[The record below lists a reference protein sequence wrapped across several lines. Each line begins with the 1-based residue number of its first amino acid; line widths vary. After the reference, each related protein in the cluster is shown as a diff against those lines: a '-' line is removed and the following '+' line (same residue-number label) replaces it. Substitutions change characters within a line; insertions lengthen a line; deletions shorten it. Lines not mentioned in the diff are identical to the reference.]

1 MKIQAQMEDHESHDP
16 DRWCAICPDDEIG
29 EYHHENVEYS
39 ANGTNAS
46 VSWGFAILSIER
58 STRAKEG
65 ELDENRQFG
74 DVE

>member
-46 VSWGFAILSIER
+46 VS
-58 STRAKEG
+58 
-65 ELDENRQFG
+65 
-74 DVE
+74 